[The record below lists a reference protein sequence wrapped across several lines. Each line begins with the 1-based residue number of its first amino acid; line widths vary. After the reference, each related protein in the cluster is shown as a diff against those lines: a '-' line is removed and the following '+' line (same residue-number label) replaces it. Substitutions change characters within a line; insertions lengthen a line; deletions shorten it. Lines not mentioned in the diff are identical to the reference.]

1 MKISQLQTTVELVKR
16 NNTTRMLPRIA
27 SLSSSRFRPF
37 SSFRAASEAGVWW
50 AIEGRCTKQKACD
63 DDS

>member
-16 NNTTRMLPRIA
+16 NNTTRMLVRIA
-27 SLSSSRFRPF
+27 SCG
-37 SSFRAASEAGVWW
+37 AG
-50 AIEGRCTKQKACD
+50 QKASD